1 MIRNYVLDLFI
12 KIRKLDVKPNQ
23 IIIENSKIDGP
34 MDSVGQFQ
42 RLVGNLIHFT
52 IESFNFIGID
62 SELLDDI
69 YQFQRRGKSIFSI
82 LKISLG
88 NYTSYLTLE

>member
-1 MIRNYVLDLFI
+1 MIRNYVLDPFI

-34 MDSVGQFQ
+34 MDSVVQFQ
-42 RLVGNLIHFT
+42 ILVGNLIHFT
-52 IESFNFIGID
+52 IESFNFIRID

-69 YQFQRRGKSIFSI
+69 YQFQRRGKSIFFFS
-82 LKISLG
+82 KFH
-88 NYTSYLTLE
+88 

>member
-1 MIRNYVLDLFI
+1 MRNYVLDPFI
-12 KIRKLDVKPNQ
+12 KLRKLDVKPSK

-34 MDSVGQFQ
+34 MDNVGPFQ

-69 YQFQRRGKSIFSI
+69 YQFQRRGKSISLI
-82 LKISLG
+82 LKISIRKLH
-88 NYTSYLTLE
+88 

>member
-1 MIRNYVLDLFI
+1 MRNYVLDPFI
-12 KIRKLDVKPNQ
+12 KLRKLDVKPSK

-34 MDSVGQFQ
+34 MDNVGQFQ

-52 IESFNFIGID
+52 IENFDFIGID

-69 YQFQRRGKSIFSI
+69 YQFQRRGKSISLI
-82 LKISLG
+82 LKISIRKLH
-88 NYTSYLTLE
+88 

>member
-1 MIRNYVLDLFI
+1 MMRNYVLDPFI

-23 IIIENSKIDGP
+23 IIIENPKIDGP

-42 RLVGNLIHFT
+42 RLVSNLIHFT

-69 YQFQRRGKSIFSI
+69 YQFQRRGKSISLI
-82 LKISLG
+82 LKISIRKLH
-88 NYTSYLTLE
+88 

>member
-1 MIRNYVLDLFI
+1 MMRNYVLDPFI
-12 KIRKLDVKPNQ
+12 KLRKLDVKPSK

-34 MDSVGQFQ
+34 MDNVGQFQ

-52 IESFNFIGID
+52 IENFDFIGID

-69 YQFQRRGKSIFSI
+69 YQFQRRGKSISLI
-82 LKISLG
+82 LKISIRKLH
-88 NYTSYLTLE
+88 

>member
-1 MIRNYVLDLFI
+1 MMRNYVLDPFI
-12 KIRKLDVKPNQ
+12 KLRKLDVKPSK

-34 MDSVGQFQ
+34 MDNVDQFQ

-52 IESFNFIGID
+52 IENFDFIGID

-69 YQFQRRGKSIFSI
+69 YQFQRRGKSISLI
-82 LKISLG
+82 LKISIRKLH
-88 NYTSYLTLE
+88 